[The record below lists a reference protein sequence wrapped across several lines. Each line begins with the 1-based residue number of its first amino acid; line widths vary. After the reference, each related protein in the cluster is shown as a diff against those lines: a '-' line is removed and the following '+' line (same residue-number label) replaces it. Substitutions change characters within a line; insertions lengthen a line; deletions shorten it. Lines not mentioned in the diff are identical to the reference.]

1 MTHFAKYFPAL
12 FGAAMLAACSEPE
25 AFYTAVYP
33 VARVEAQIEIA
44 VPAADSDDE
53 TPATDDETPAADPL
67 EETLRAELLAVAPME
82 AGGYTLRFTQ
92 YNGGKLEV
100 IPAPGAAAR
109 TGSFLKNPGTNSL
122 RLVYGDALF
131 AYDLDTYQADG
142 ASCAVLT
149 LDLTAEFQNRYPEAG
164 IARAVRREYTTY
176 SY

>member
-12 FGAAMLAACSEPE
+12 FGAALLAACSEPE

-53 TPATDDETPAADPL
+53 TPAADPL

-82 AGGYTLRFTQ
+82 AGGSYTLRFTQ